1 MKYFLFLA
9 VLQVHPMRQQGRK
22 EAPLLAKKHHPHQ
35 FHPRHFYFIWELPLG
50 LIQLG
55 SLIGSFLRR
64 WTTLLLTSESEQL
77 TFSIFVTAFLV
88 LQKVDAPSNLLR
100 VLLKKVKCVAR
111 RVAEDR
117 RSMMF
122 VAHNVTVDTRRNV
135 LRVMLQKVGTR

>member
-1 MKYFLFLA
+1 
-9 VLQVHPMRQQGRK
+9 MRQQGRK
-22 EAPLLAKKHHPHQ
+22 EAPLLAKKHHLHQ

-64 WTTLLLTSESEQL
+64 WTTLLLTSESELL

-88 LQKVDAPSNLLR
+88 LLKVDAPSNLLR
-100 VLLKKVKCVAR
+100 VLLKNLRVKCVAR

-122 VAHNVTVDTRRNV
+122 VAHNVTVDTRKSV